1 MTGPMNSKRSAKLL
15 AFASFTLTVILSF
28 ILIGIFHNHSETGFP
43 AGIYV
48 LIVAII
54 GLSLLNMVQVMKTTA
69 QSISADEYLKRS
81 YDRNEAE
88 TGEKKDSQEAAEQ
101 EEERDQQL
109 DPAVYEK
116 KFLPEGDKTHELT
129 QFTEEVLSNIA
140 RELDIVQ
147 GLFYIRRQESET
159 FAVKGK
165 FAYFGEQEPGDFE
178 LGSALTGQTAKNQK
192 VLRLS
197 KIPENYI
204 TILSG
209 LGSSSP
215 KSLML
220 VPVIHEGETI
230 GLIELAAFKN
240 FGRSTEV
247 LFNQL
252 SETIGK
258 RLAELL

>member
-1 MTGPMNSKRSAKLL
+1 MNSKRSAKLL
-15 AFASFTLTVILSF
+15 AFASFTLTLILSF
-28 ILIGIFHNHSETGFP
+28 ILMGIFHNYLEAATP
-43 AGIYV
+43 AGVYV
-48 LIVAII
+48 LVAAII

-81 YDRNEAE
+81 YAQKEAE
-88 TGEKKDSQEAAEQ
+88 TGQDEVAEATAGNK
-101 EEERDQQL
+101 EEDARQL
-109 DPAVYEK
+109 DPAVYEQ
-116 KFLPEGDKTHELT
+116 KFLPQGGREQDLT
-129 QFTEEVLSNIA
+129 RFTEEVLSNIA

-147 GLFYIRRQESET
+147 GLFYVRRKDGDT
-159 FAVKGK
+159 FSVQGK

-192 VLRLS
+192 VLRLT

-215 KSLML
+215 NSLML
-220 VPVIHEGETI
+220 APVTHEGKTI

-240 FGRSTEV
+240 FDRSTED

-252 SETIGK
+252 SETFGK

>member
-1 MTGPMNSKRSAKLL
+1 MNSKRSAKLL
-15 AFASFTLTVILSF
+15 AFASFTLTLILSF
-28 ILIGIFHNHSETGFP
+28 ILIGIFHNHSDAGSP
-43 AGIYV
+43 AGLYV
-48 LIVAII
+48 LVAAII

-81 YDRNEAE
+81 YAKKEAE
-88 TGEKKDSQEAAEQ
+88 SGEKKVAETAAGH
-101 EEERDQQL
+101 EEEDKQQL
-109 DPAVYEK
+109 DPTVYEQK
-116 KFLPEGDKTHELT
+116 LLPQAENEQDLT
-129 QFTEEVLSNIA
+129 SFTEGVLSNIA

-147 GLFYIRRQESET
+147 GLFYVRQKEGDT
-159 FAVKGK
+159 FSVKGK

-192 VLRLS
+192 VLRLT

-204 TILSG
+204 TIFSG

-215 KSLML
+215 NSLML
-220 VPVIHEGETI
+220 APAVHEGKTI

-240 FGRSTEV
+240 FDRSTED

-252 SETIGK
+252 SETFGK